1 MSNLKS
7 KWWPSYGFEKNMDC
21 FPEISI
27 SYLSFSLNTFPL
39 FSDGWD
45 YQRDL
50 FLYSYCWL
58 TNKSPHCTKYGQN
71 IKAWECVENFSS
83 WISDIP
89 SPGDS
94 VEMLCCVMLHY
105 SDIILWSCRPVI
117 LLRDTGKIW
126 YEDQILPMPLIMMVI
141 CWSWALQNRCSL
153 SAWPCSSD
161 HNYPKMMF
169 FTIRSEVK
177 GQHFSRLGTPELLSF
192 TSVGKQKKVSP

>member
-117 LLRDTGKIW
+117 FVERYRQDLIWGSNPANAIDYDGNLLVLGCTEQMFSLGLAMFQWPQLSQNDVL
-126 YEDQILPMPLIMMVI
+126 YDQVGGEGP
-141 CWSWALQNRCSL
+141 ALL
-153 SAWPCSSD
+153 
-161 HNYPKMMF
+161 
-169 FTIRSEVK
+169 
-177 GQHFSRLGTPELLSF
+177 
-192 TSVGKQKKVSP
+192 